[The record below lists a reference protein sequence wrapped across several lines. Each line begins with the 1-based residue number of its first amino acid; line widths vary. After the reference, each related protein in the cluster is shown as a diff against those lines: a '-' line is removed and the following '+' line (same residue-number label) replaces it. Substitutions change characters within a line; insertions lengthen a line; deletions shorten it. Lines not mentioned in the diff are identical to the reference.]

1 MCWPKF
7 FNCLTV
13 LAQGMKEK
21 YDQKYQWNL
30 KFVSSTGQRIRGTR
44 LNGCPARCCTT
55 PATAGS
61 SSQEAIAEYRRR
73 GCEFDGELGG
83 EFDHILWYDPE
94 MVGMVLDLG
103 ARANGV
109 GANLLIASVPAPFEK
124 HIRIDEYEG
133 FESVRVHHHW
143 WFIEHTRAVLRSR
156 LSAQDKVGAIAAL
169 SAQQEEMELH
179 EYD

>member
-1 MCWPKF
+1 MPRE
-7 FNCLTV
+7 V
-13 LAQGMKEK
+13 LYNAC
-21 YDQKYQWNL
+21 
-30 KFVSSTGQRIRGTR
+30 
-44 LNGCPARCCTT
+44 NGRFEF
-55 PATAGS
+55 
-61 SSQEAIAEYRRR
+61 SQEAIAEYRRR